1 MTRLDLVGL
10 DLDQILELDIF
21 GFRLERWDGYL

>member
-10 DLDQILELDIF
+10 DLDQILEFDIF
-21 GFRLERWDGYL
+21 GFRLERWDGY